1 MTPYLAVRTALS
13 HGFSHDIPQAN
24 VMREKRLQPNSVVH
38 VNQVFAK
45 DIADQ
50 PPKVILAVRIVLALS
65 Q

>member
-1 MTPYLAVRTALS
+1 
-13 HGFSHDIPQAN
+13 
-24 VMREKRLQPNSVVH
+24 MREKRLQPNSVIH

-50 PPKVILAVRIVLALS
+50 PPKVILAVRIVLALR